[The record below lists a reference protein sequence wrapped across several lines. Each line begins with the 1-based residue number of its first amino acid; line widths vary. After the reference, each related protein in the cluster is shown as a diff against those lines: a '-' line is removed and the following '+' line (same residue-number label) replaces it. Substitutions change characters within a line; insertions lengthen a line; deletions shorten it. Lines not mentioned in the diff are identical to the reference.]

1 METVTLGDGY
11 QHEATRCIDSAL
23 SQDCWALIHGLHL
36 APEKLVRVHLV
47 INFCNR
53 TEALHFF
60 VHASISTA
68 CTVTLRLLGSNL
80 TLVDLLIGVCVH

>member
-1 METVTLGDGY
+1 MHRQCFVAGLLGS
-11 QHEATRCIDSAL
+11 HPRSA
-23 SQDCWALIHGLHL
+23 SSAGKVSSS
-36 APEKLVRVHLV
+36 EKLVRVHLV